1 MNTKSFFD
9 AMELL
14 DEKYIDGALEY
25 RKKGKRVFLKLSAAA
40 CAALVCFSAVY
51 YLGIKHFEKLP
62 MLQISEGSEG
72 SGFEGYMVRDISEL
86 ADGNPW
92 NEDTEISELPVFE
105 NPYYY
110 EEDYHLTKSEVR
122 KAEKFAE
129 EIADRLGMDNVTISN
144 NAPDENEMKNLEQK
158 FADMGMD
165 VPEEQFMPTEVTA
178 ENSDL
183 TISVGKGFRA
193 TINFK
198 TPVALP
204 EGYGDRD
211 IETAQ
216 KTAAYLSEKYKDLLS
231 FEKIEIDVFGG
242 DRDIYGEQSYSIG
255 VFDGSGGDEERIVS
269 YGLYKAV
276 FYLDDNGRLTSVGI
290 RGENVYE
297 EVGKYPII
305 SLEEAKKLFSEG
317 KYITTSPEKPA
328 EEKNIE
334 KAELVYRRSSA
345 DKYIMPYYR
354 FYLEVPTEWTEER
367 VKTYAAFYVPAI
379 EESYISNMPL
389 WNGGFN

>member
-25 RKKGKRVFLKLSAAA
+25 RKKGGKIFLKLSAAA
-40 CAALVCFSAVY
+40 CAALVCLSAVY
-51 YLGIKHFEKLP
+51 YFGIKPFEKLP

-72 SGFEGYMVRDISEL
+72 SGFEGYMVKDISEL

-92 NEDTEISELPVFE
+92 SEDTEISELPVFE

-110 EEDYHLTKSEVR
+110 EEDYHLTKSKVR

-178 ENSDL
+178 ENSDF

-198 TPVALP
+198 APVTLP
-204 EGYGDRD
+204 EGYGDTD

-231 FEKIEIDVFGG
+231 FENIEIDVFGG

-276 FYLDDNGRLTSVGI
+276 FYLDDNGRLISVSI
-290 RGENVYE
+290 RGENAYE

-317 KYITTSPEKPA
+317 KYITASPEKPA
-328 EEKNIE
+328 EEKSIE
-334 KAELVYRRSSA
+334 KAELVYRSSSA

-354 FYLEVPTEWTEER
+354 FYLEIPTEWTEEG

>member
-40 CAALVCFSAVY
+40 CAALVCLSAVY
-51 YLGIKHFEKLP
+51 YFGIKHFEKLP

-72 SGFEGYMVRDISEL
+72 SGFEGYMVKDISEL
-86 ADGNPW
+86 TDGNPW
-92 NEDTEISELPVFE
+92 SEDTEISELPVFE
-105 NPYYY
+105 NPHYY

-129 EIADRLGMDNVTISN
+129 EMADRLGRDNVTISN

-183 TISVGKGFRA
+183 TISVGKGFRT

-198 TPVALP
+198 APVALP
-204 EGYGDRD
+204 EGYGDTD

-231 FEKIEIDVFGG
+231 FENIEIDVFGG

-276 FYLDDNGRLTSVGI
+276 FYLDDNGRLISVRI
-290 RGENVYE
+290 RGENAYE

-328 EEKNIE
+328 EEKSIE
-334 KAELVYRRSSA
+334 KAELVYRSSSA

-354 FYLEVPTEWTEER
+354 FYLEIPTEWTEEG

>member
-51 YLGIKHFEKLP
+51 YLGIKPFEKLP

-158 FADMGMD
+158 FADIGMD

-178 ENSDL
+178 EKSDV

-231 FEKIEIDVFGG
+231 FENTEIDVFGG

-255 VFDGSGGDEERIVS
+255 VFDGSGKAAERIVS

-276 FYLDDNGRLTSVGI
+276 FYLDDNGRLTSVSI
-290 RGENVYE
+290 RGENAYE

-317 KYITTSPEKPA
+317 KYITASPEKPA
-328 EEKNIE
+328 EEKSIE
-334 KAELVYRRSSA
+334 KAELVYRSSSA

-354 FYLEVPTEWTEER
+354 FYLEIPTEWTEEG

>member
-25 RKKGKRVFLKLSAAA
+25 RKKGGKIFLKLSAAA
-40 CAALVCFSAVY
+40 CAALVCLSAVY
-51 YLGIKHFEKLP
+51 YLGIKPFEKLP

-72 SGFEGYMVRDISEL
+72 SGFEGYMVKDISEL

-105 NPYYY
+105 NPHYY

-129 EIADRLGMDNVTISN
+129 EMADRLGRDNVTISN

-183 TISVGKGFRA
+183 TISVGKGFRT

-204 EGYGDRD
+204 EGYGDTD

-231 FEKIEIDVFGG
+231 FENIEIDVFGG

-269 YGLYKAV
+269 YGIYKAV
-276 FYLDDNGRLTSVGI
+276 FYLDDNGRLTSVSI
-290 RGENVYE
+290 RGENAYE
-297 EVGKYPII
+297 EVGRYPII

-317 KYITTSPEKPA
+317 KYITASPEKPA
-328 EEKNIE
+328 EEKSIE
-334 KAELVYRRSSA
+334 KAELVYRSSSA

-354 FYLEVPTEWTEER
+354 FYLEIPTEWTEEG

>member
-25 RKKGKRVFLKLSAAA
+25 RKKGGKIFLKLSAAA
-40 CAALVCFSAVY
+40 CAALVCLSAVY

-72 SGFEGYMVRDISEL
+72 SGFEGYMVKDISEL

-92 NEDTEISELPVFE
+92 NEDTKISELPVFE

-129 EIADRLGMDNVTISN
+129 EMADRLGMDNVTISN

-165 VPEEQFMPTEVTA
+165 VPDEQFMPTEVTA
-178 ENSDL
+178 ENSDF

-198 TPVALP
+198 APVTLP
-204 EGYGDRD
+204 EGYGDTD

-231 FEKIEIDVFGG
+231 FENIEIDVFGG

-255 VFDGSGGDEERIVS
+255 VFDGSGKAAERIVS

-276 FYLDDNGRLTSVGI
+276 FYLDDNGRLISVRI
-290 RGENVYE
+290 RGENAYE

-328 EEKNIE
+328 EEKSIE
-334 KAELVYRRSSA
+334 KAELVYRSSSA

-354 FYLEVPTEWTEER
+354 FYLEIPTEWTEEG

>member
-25 RKKGKRVFLKLSAAA
+25 RKKGGKIFLKLSAAA
-40 CAALVCFSAVY
+40 CAALVCLSAVY
-51 YLGIKHFEKLP
+51 YFGIKPFEKLP

-72 SGFEGYMVRDISEL
+72 SGFEGYMVKDISEL
-86 ADGNPW
+86 TDGNPW
-92 NEDTEISELPVFE
+92 SEDTEISELPVFE
-105 NPYYY
+105 NPHYY
-110 EEDYHLTKSEVR
+110 EEDYHLTKSKVR

-178 ENSDL
+178 ENSDF

-198 TPVALP
+198 APVTLP
-204 EGYGDRD
+204 EGYGDTD

-231 FEKIEIDVFGG
+231 FENIEIDVFGG

-255 VFDGSGGDEERIVS
+255 VFDGSGKAAERIVS

-276 FYLDDNGRLTSVGI
+276 FYLDDNGRLISVRI
-290 RGENVYE
+290 RGENAYE

-328 EEKNIE
+328 EEKSIE
-334 KAELVYRRSSA
+334 KAELVYRSSSA

-354 FYLEVPTEWTEER
+354 FYLEIPTEWTEEG

>member
-1 MNTKSFFD
+1 
-9 AMELL
+9 
-14 DEKYIDGALEY
+14 
-25 RKKGKRVFLKLSAAA
+25 
-40 CAALVCFSAVY
+40 
-51 YLGIKHFEKLP
+51 
-62 MLQISEGSEG
+62 
-72 SGFEGYMVRDISEL
+72 
-86 ADGNPW
+86 
-92 NEDTEISELPVFE
+92 
-105 NPYYY
+105 
-110 EEDYHLTKSEVR
+110 
-122 KAEKFAE
+122 
-129 EIADRLGMDNVTISN
+129 
-144 NAPDENEMKNLEQK
+144 MKNLEQK

-178 ENSDL
+178 ENSDF

-198 TPVALP
+198 APVTLP
-204 EGYGDRD
+204 EGYGDTD

-276 FYLDDNGRLTSVGI
+276 FYLDDNGRLISVRI
-290 RGENVYE
+290 RGENAYE

-317 KYITTSPEKPA
+317 KYITASPEKPA
-328 EEKNIE
+328 EEKSIE
-334 KAELVYRRSSA
+334 KAELVYRSSSA

-354 FYLEVPTEWTEER
+354 FYLEIPTEWTEEG